1 MINSKRT
8 TKQCKKGILKMIEE
22 YKKTE
27 LERQHETWLQSENL
41 FFNTHY
47 DSVKKETVFNIN
59 HFRTP
64 LSTPT
69 PYFVSEKDFHEL
81 KTKTD
86 FDEVLNFLN
95 THYAENER

>member
-1 MINSKRT
+1 
-8 TKQCKKGILKMIEE
+8 MIEIHE
-22 YKKTE
+22 KTE
-27 LERQHETWLQSENL
+27 LDRKHEEFLQSENL

-95 THYAENER
+95 TYYAKNER